1 MVTTTDKW
9 NTLPDSA
16 LAAVLRSLH
25 DACLWVL
32 RADAPGA
39 SESTHYC
46 SLRTPCAT
54 AAEAFRP
61 VQAFRSVATA
71 WNRAFQVHCAGA
83 AGGFLASVED
93 VYYPHAWHINVRVR
107 AAPLLGRYRV
117 VRTID
122 EEGRCFRLIYCTAV
136 SRSSQ
141 VTAACLKRS
150 TSGSQADAR
159 AAHGWF

>member
-71 WNRAFQVHCAGA
+71 WNRAFQKCGYTHFRGRI
-83 AGGFLASVED
+83 
-93 VYYPHAWHINVRVR
+93 YYSK
-107 AAPLLGRYRV
+107 
-117 VRTID
+117 
-122 EEGRCFRLIYCTAV
+122 RCFKSGESEVRRSMENEFSYMPVEV
-136 SRSSQ
+136 SQ
-141 VTAACLKRS
+141 LP
-150 TSGSQADAR
+150 
-159 AAHGWF
+159 

>member
-9 NTLPDSA
+9 NHPPVSA
-16 LAAVLRSLH
+16 LAAVLRNVH
-25 DACLWVL
+25 DACLCVL
-32 RADAPGA
+32 RADAPPGA

-46 SLRTPCAT
+46 SLRTPCAI
-54 AAEAFRP
+54 AARAFRP

-83 AGGFLASVED
+83 AGGFFASVED
-93 VYYPHAWHINVRVR
+93 VYYPHAWHINARIR

-122 EEGRCFRLIYCTAV
+122 EEGRYK
-136 SRSSQ
+136 RSSM
-141 VTAACLKRS
+141 
-150 TSGSQADAR
+150 
-159 AAHGWF
+159 